1 MAAADVVL
9 LASGTASLEALLI
22 GRPMVITYRTHPLTW
37 AIGRRMLNVDHV
49 GLPNLLA
56 ARSLVPELLQDE
68 ASAPRLGAEVL
79 TLLDSTQA
87 RSAQVDAFQA
97 IAATLRNAASESA
110 ADAVADLI
118 AAQD

>member
-1 MAAADVVL
+1 MTAADVVL
-9 LASGTASLEALLI
+9 LASGTATLEALLI

-56 ARSLVPELLQDE
+56 ARALVPELLQDE

-79 TLLDSTQA
+79 ALLDSAQA
-87 RSAQVDAFQA
+87 RSAQTNAFRS
-97 IAATLRNAASESA
+97 IAATLRNCASECA
-110 ADAVADLI
+110 ADAI
-118 AAQD
+118 AEVMA